1 MEVMTKFR
9 LPAAAA
15 AIALLAAASASAAGP
30 PTAAASIKPVHSLLA
45 GVMKGAG
52 YPVLLVPASA
62 TPHRFQL
69 KPSDARAL
77 ANADLVAWIGP
88 ELEGFLA
95 RPLAALAGD
104 AVLLELL
111 RVDGVLLRPRR
122 HGAIWEDHHD
132 HGAEAHDHAREG
144 RGDDHDHAR
153 ERRGDDHD
161 HARERH
167 EDDGWDAHIWL
178 DPRNAEA
185 MVNAMAGALAKL
197 DPERAALYRANAAD
211 LGTRLRALDQE
222 LRRDLAGIKDKGFI
236 VFHDA
241 WQYFEVRYGL
251 NGLGSVAVDPEHPV
265 GAQTLAAVERR
276 LAESDARCIFR
287 EPQFS
292 PALVH
297 RLAADTGAKVGVL
310 DPLGATVDDGPDLY
324 FGTMRAIAA
333 GLRDCLG

>member
-9 LPAAAA
+9 LPAA

-45 GVMKGAG
+45 GVMRGAG

-88 ELEGFLA
+88 ELEGFLV

-111 RVDGVLLRPRR
+111 RADGVLLRPRR
-122 HGAIWEDHHD
+122 RGAVWEDHHD
-132 HGAEAHDHAREG
+132 HGAEARDRGRAGDH
-144 RGDDHDHAR
+144 DHDHAR
-153 ERRGDDHD
+153 EHREDGHG
-161 HARERH
+161 HARERG

-185 MVNAMAGALAKL
+185 MADAMAGALAKL

-241 WQYFEVRYGL
+241 WQYFEARYGL

-265 GAQTLAAVERR
+265 GAQTLAAVGRR

-287 EPQFS
+287 EPQFA

-310 DPLGATVDDGPDLY
+310 DPLGATVDDGPALY
-324 FGTMRAIAA
+324 FRTMRAIAA